1 MRLDVRPQLVWVVIK
16 REYLSRVKTKG
27 FWLGTLLLPIFMAAM
42 AFLPSLFLLKTA
54 GALRLAI
61 VDESGKIGTPFAE
74 RIRSAPADPAE
85 TKADLA
91 KTPALA
97 EEAPRRARALAS
109 KVTVTLET
117 PAADAKAQNAE
128 LDRRVLAEE
137 IDAWMRIPADVLTS
151 NRAEYHGESVSN
163 FVTQELLE
171 NRLSAVTRQV
181 RLSEAGLDAAQIE
194 RLSEDVDIQTTRVT
208 AEGGREESGMAG
220 FFVAYFLFFLL
231 FLTIMIW
238 GQQVLTGV
246 LEEKSS
252 RIVEVIVAAVR
263 PFEFLMGKLL
273 GIAAVG
279 MTQLSIWLGFMV
291 LITAPAVVAALPMLA
306 SSGAK
311 IPSIAPGLLIHFL
324 AFFLLGFLLYASYF
338 AAIGSAFNNLQ
349 EAQQTAGFLNFILVA
364 PFICFM
370 AIINDPDSALS
381 VGLSFFPLF
390 TPLLMMLR
398 IAVKMPPVWQVAA
411 GYLIS
416 ILAVVGMVWLCGK
429 IYRVG
434 ILMYGKKPT
443 LPEIWKWLRYA

>member
-1 MRLDVRPQLVWVVIK
+1 MARRVRFDRIWVLIR
-16 REYLSRVKTKG
+16 REYGSRVKTKG

-42 AFLPSLFLLKTA
+42 AFLPSLFLLKSR
-54 GALRLAI
+54 GALQLVI
-61 VDESGKIGTPFAE
+61 VDESGRVGQAFAE
-74 RIRSAPADPAE
+74 RIRTAPSSE
-85 TKADLA
+85 
-91 KTPALA
+91 A
-97 EEAPRRARALAS
+97 EEKGDGATEATRGRRPLATRVEAAL
-109 KVTVTLET
+109 EP
-117 PAADAKAQNAE
+117 PAADTKAQAAE
-128 LDRRVLAEE
+128 LDRRVLGKE
-137 IDAWMRIPADVLTS
+137 IDAWLRIPADVLAA
-151 NRAEYHGESVSN
+151 NVVEYHGESVSN

-171 NRLSAVTRQV
+171 GRLSAVVREV
-181 RLSEAGLDAAQIE
+181 RLSGAGLDVAQIE
-194 RLSEDVDIQTTRVT
+194 RLSEDVDLQTTRVT
-208 AEGGREESGMAG
+208 EQGGRRESGMAG

-231 FLTIMIW
+231 FITIMIW

-246 LEEKSS
+246 LEEKAS
-252 RIVEVIVAAVR
+252 RIVEVIVSAVS

-279 MTQLSIWLGFMV
+279 LTQLGIWLGFMV
-291 LITAPAVVAALPMLA
+291 FITAPAVVAAVPMMSA
-306 SSGAK
+306 SGVQ
-311 IPSIAPGLLIHFL
+311 IPVIAPGLLIHFL

-349 EAQQTAGFLNFILVA
+349 EAQQTAGFLNFFLVA

-398 IAVKMPPVWQVAA
+398 IAVKMPPAWQVAL

-416 ILAVVGMVWLCGK
+416 IGTVVGMVWVCSK

-443 LPEIWKWLRYA
+443 LQEIWKWLRYA

>member
-1 MRLDVRPQLVWVVIK
+1 MPRNVRPDRIWVLIK
-16 REYLSRVKTKG
+16 REYGSRVKTKG

-42 AFLPSLFLLKTA
+42 AFLPSLFLLKSR
-54 GALRLAI
+54 GALQLAI
-61 VDESGKIGTPFAE
+61 VDESGQIGERFAE
-74 RIRSAPADPAE
+74 RIRTTTPDAAPGNAAE
-85 TKADLA
+85 TPPEPGK
-91 KTPALA
+91 
-97 EEAPRRARALAS
+97 ERRALAS
-109 KVTVTLET
+109 KVEATLVK
-117 PAADAKAQNAE
+117 PASDARAQAAE
-128 LDRRVLAEE
+128 LDSRVLAKE
-137 IDAWMRIPADVLTS
+137 IDAWLRIPGDVLTA
-151 NRAEYHGESVSN
+151 NVVEYHGESVSN

-171 NRLSAVTRQV
+171 NRISAVV
-181 RLSEAGLDAAQIE
+181 REFRLGQAGLDVAQIE
-194 RLSEDVDIQTTRVT
+194 RLSEDVDLQTTRVT
-208 AEGGREESGMAG
+208 AEGGRRESGMAG

-231 FLTIMIW
+231 FITIMIW

-252 RIVEVIVAAVR
+252 RIVEVIVSAVH

-279 MTQLSIWLGFMV
+279 LTQLGIWLGFMV
-291 LITAPAVVAALPMLA
+291 FITAPAVVAAVPMIAA
-306 SSGAK
+306 SSIK
-311 IPSIAPGLLIHFL
+311 IPVIAPSLLIHFL

-349 EAQQTAGFLNFILVA
+349 EAQQTAGFLNFFLVA

-398 IAVKMPPVWQVAA
+398 IAVKMPPAWQVAL

-416 ILAVVGMVWLCGK
+416 IATVVGMVWVCAK

-443 LPEIWKWLRYA
+443 LQEIWKWMRYA